1 MLMDREKVSSAAGL
15 AQAVAIIVTLTFS
28 VRASNNVLQ
37 TTVPLLAKFNLTYT
51 QLEVGLL
58 MATMS
63 ASALVAAL
71 VNSRVSVAAR
81 RRLFILFSALY
92 ALSLFTFTFSNRVSV
107 LAYVSLA
114 GVSYGFIFPNIM
126 TAAQLFP
133 DQRLRER
140 VIAAYTLA
148 LAISLIAGPALES
161 LVLAYFPLRLS
172 FLFFAPLGIIVAALS
187 PLVRFPRE
195 PGKRR
200 EDRGKGPSVW
210 SRVGFRVGIYTFLV
224 YSAPAALLLT
234 FGGIFAREAFHA
246 PYWLVTLIFAAFFT
260 ASFLTRV
267 LLLARPIGR
276 LIPYVITMM
285 SISLAGLT
293 LVAISRSLL
302 LYVVAFSVLGVPHG
316 LGMPLAM
323 ISISRS
329 FPEEERNRANSYFT
343 STMMAMQIAMPLVG
357 GLALRYTGFRAL
369 MLYTIPAVLFLL
381 LLTLWERA
389 KLGPA
394 PGAVGL
400 RSPPVGPA

>member
-1 MLMDREKVSSAAGL
+1 LRGREKVSSAAGL

-37 TTVPLLAKFNLTYT
+37 TTVPLLAKFDLTYT

-92 ALSLFTFTFSNRVSV
+92 ALSLFTFTFSNRMSV

-161 LVLAYFPLRLS
+161 LVLAHFPLRLS
-172 FLFFAPLGIIVAALS
+172 FLFFTPLGIIVAAMS

-210 SRVGFRVGIYTFLV
+210 SRVGFRVGIYAFLV
-224 YSAPAALLLT
+224 YSAPTAVLLT
-234 FGGIFAREAFHA
+234 FGGIFAREAFYA
-246 PYWLVTLIFAAFFT
+246 PYWLITLIFAAFFT

-267 LLLARPIGR
+267 LLLARSIGR

-285 SISLAGLT
+285 SISLAGLA

-369 MLYTIPAVLFLL
+369 ILYTTPAVLFLL

-394 PGAVGL
+394 PGAVGP

>member
-1 MLMDREKVSSAAGL
+1 LMDREKVSSAAGL

-37 TTVPLLAKFNLTYT
+37 TTVPLLAKFDLTYT

-92 ALSLFTFTFSNRVSV
+92 AVSLFTFTFSNRVSV

-161 LVLAYFPLRLS
+161 LVLAHFPLRLS
-172 FLFFAPLGIIVAALS
+172 FLFFAPLGIVVAALS

-200 EDRGKGPSVW
+200 EDGGKGPSVW

-302 LYVVAFSVLGVPHG
+302 LYVIAFSVLGVPHG

-394 PGAVGL
+394 PGAVGP

>member
-1 MLMDREKVSSAAGL
+1 LLMDREKVSSAAGL

-302 LYVVAFSVLGVPHG
+302 LYVIAFSVLGVPHG

-394 PGAVGL
+394 PGAVGP

>member
-1 MLMDREKVSSAAGL
+1 
-15 AQAVAIIVTLTFS
+15 LTFS

-302 LYVVAFSVLGVPHG
+302 LYVIAFSVLGVPHG

-394 PGAVGL
+394 PGAVGP

>member
-1 MLMDREKVSSAAGL
+1 MMGREKVSSAAGL

-37 TTVPLLAKFNLTYT
+37 TTVPLLAKFDLTYT

-172 FLFFAPLGIIVAALS
+172 FLFFTPLGIIVAALS

-200 EDRGKGPSVW
+200 EDRGKGSSVW

-302 LYVVAFSVLGVPHG
+302 LYVIAFSVLGVPHG

-329 FPEEERNRANSYFT
+329 FSEEERNRANSYFT

-394 PGAVGL
+394 PGAVGP

>member
-1 MLMDREKVSSAAGL
+1 LMDREKVSSAAGL

-37 TTVPLLAKFNLTYT
+37 TTVPLLAKFDLTYT

-92 ALSLFTFTFSNRVSV
+92 AVSLFTFTFSNRVSV

-161 LVLAYFPLRLS
+161 LVLAHFPLRLS
-172 FLFFAPLGIIVAALS
+172 FLFFTPLGIVVAALS

-246 PYWLVTLIFAAFFT
+246 PYWLITLIFAAFFT

-302 LYVVAFSVLGVPHG
+302 LYVIAFSVLGVPHG

-394 PGAVGL
+394 PGAVGP

>member
-1 MLMDREKVSSAAGL
+1 LMDREKVSSAAGL

-37 TTVPLLAKFNLTYT
+37 TTVPLLAKFDLTYT

-92 ALSLFTFTFSNRVSV
+92 AVSLFTFTFSNRVSV

-161 LVLAYFPLRLS
+161 LVLAHFPLRLS
-172 FLFFAPLGIIVAALS
+172 FLFFTPLGIVVAALS

-195 PGKRR
+195 PSKRR

-302 LYVVAFSVLGVPHG
+302 LYVIAFSVLGVPHG

-394 PGAVGL
+394 PGAVGP

>member
-1 MLMDREKVSSAAGL
+1 MMDREKVSSAAGL

-37 TTVPLLAKFNLTYT
+37 TTVPLLAKFDLTYT

-92 ALSLFTFTFSNRVSV
+92 AVSLFTFTFSNRVSV

-161 LVLAYFPLRLS
+161 LVLAHFPLRLS
-172 FLFFAPLGIIVAALS
+172 FLFFTPLGIIVAALS

-285 SISLAGLT
+285 SISLAGLA

-302 LYVVAFSVLGVPHG
+302 LYVIAFSVLGVPHG

-394 PGAVGL
+394 PGAVGP

>member
-1 MLMDREKVSSAAGL
+1 LMDREKVSSAAGL

-37 TTVPLLAKFNLTYT
+37 TTVPLLAKFDLTYT

-161 LVLAYFPLRLS
+161 LVLAHFPLRLS
-172 FLFFAPLGIIVAALS
+172 FLFFTPLGIIVAALS

-276 LIPYVITMM
+276 LIPYVIMMM

-302 LYVVAFSVLGVPHG
+302 LYVIAFSVLGVPHG

-394 PGAVGL
+394 PGAVGP

>member
-1 MLMDREKVSSAAGL
+1 MDREKVSSAAGL

-37 TTVPLLAKFNLTYT
+37 TTVPLLAKFDLTYT

-63 ASALVAAL
+63 ASALMAAL
-71 VNSRVSVAAR
+71 VNSRVSVTAR

-161 LVLAYFPLRLS
+161 LVLAHFPLRLS
-172 FLFFAPLGIIVAALS
+172 FLFFTPLGIIVAALS

-210 SRVGFRVGIYTFLV
+210 SRVGFRIGIYTFLV
-224 YSAPAALLLT
+224 YSAPTAVLLT
-234 FGGIFAREAFHA
+234 FGGIFVREAFHA

-267 LLLARPIGR
+267 LLLTRPIGR

-394 PGAVGL
+394 PGSVGP

>member
-1 MLMDREKVSSAAGL
+1 MGREKVSSAAGL

-37 TTVPLLAKFNLTYT
+37 TTVPLLAKFDLTYT

-71 VNSRVSVAAR
+71 VNSRVSVTAR

-161 LVLAYFPLRLS
+161 LVLAHFPLRLS

-200 EDRGKGPSVW
+200 EDGGKGPSVW

-234 FGGIFAREAFHA
+234 FGGIFAKEAFHA
-246 PYWLVTLIFAAFFT
+246 PYWLVTLIFAPFFT

-302 LYVVAFSVLGVPHG
+302 LYVIAFSVLGVPHG

-394 PGAVGL
+394 PGAVGP

>member
-1 MLMDREKVSSAAGL
+1 MDREKVSSAAGL

-114 GVSYGFIFPNIM
+114 GVSYGFVFPNIM

-161 LVLAYFPLRLS
+161 LVLAHFPLRLS

-224 YSAPAALLLT
+224 YSAPTAVLLT

-246 PYWLVTLIFAAFFT
+246 PYWLVTLILAAFFT

-302 LYVVAFSVLGVPHG
+302 LYVIAFSVLGVPHG

-329 FPEEERNRANSYFT
+329 FSEEERNRANSYFT

-394 PGAVGL
+394 PGAVGP

>member
-1 MLMDREKVSSAAGL
+1 MGREKVSSAAGL

-92 ALSLFTFTFSNRVSV
+92 AVSLFTFTFSNRVSV

-140 VIAAYTLA
+140 VITAYTLA

-161 LVLAYFPLRLS
+161 LVLAHFPLRLS
-172 FLFFAPLGIIVAALS
+172 FLFFTPLGIIVAALS

-302 LYVVAFSVLGVPHG
+302 LYVIAFSVLGVPHG

-369 MLYTIPAVLFLL
+369 ILYTTPAVLFLL

-394 PGAVGL
+394 PGAVGP

>member
-1 MLMDREKVSSAAGL
+1 MMGREKVSSAAGL

-92 ALSLFTFTFSNRVSV
+92 AVSLFTFTFSNRVSV

-140 VIAAYTLA
+140 VITAYTLA

-161 LVLAYFPLRLS
+161 LVLAHFPLRLS
-172 FLFFAPLGIIVAALS
+172 FLFFTPLGIIVAALS

-302 LYVVAFSVLGVPHG
+302 LYVIAFSVLGVPHG

-369 MLYTIPAVLFLL
+369 ILYTTPAVLFLL

-394 PGAVGL
+394 PGAVGP

>member
-1 MLMDREKVSSAAGL
+1 MGREKVSSAAGL

-37 TTVPLLAKFNLTYT
+37 TTVPLLAKFDLTYT

-71 VNSRVSVAAR
+71 VNSRVSVTAR

-161 LVLAYFPLRLS
+161 LVLAHFPLRLS

-187 PLVRFPRE
+187 PIVRFPRE

-276 LIPYVITMM
+276 LIPYVIMMM
-285 SISLAGLT
+285 SISLAGLM
-293 LVAISRSLL
+293 LVALSRSLL

>member
-1 MLMDREKVSSAAGL
+1 MGREKVSSAAGL

-37 TTVPLLAKFNLTYT
+37 TTVPLLAKFDLTYT

-71 VNSRVSVAAR
+71 VNSRVSVTAR

-92 ALSLFTFTFSNRVSV
+92 AVSLFTFTFSNRVSV

-200 EDRGKGPSVW
+200 EDGGKGPSVW

-224 YSAPAALLLT
+224 YNAPTAVLLT

-276 LIPYVITMM
+276 LI
-285 SISLAGLT
+285 LT
-293 LVAISRSLL
+293 
-302 LYVVAFSVLGVPHG
+302 
-316 LGMPLAM
+316 
-323 ISISRS
+323 
-329 FPEEERNRANSYFT
+329 
-343 STMMAMQIAMPLVG
+343 
-357 GLALRYTGFRAL
+357 
-369 MLYTIPAVLFLL
+369 
-381 LLTLWERA
+381 
-389 KLGPA
+389 
-394 PGAVGL
+394 
-400 RSPPVGPA
+400 

>member
-1 MLMDREKVSSAAGL
+1 
-15 AQAVAIIVTLTFS
+15 
-28 VRASNNVLQ
+28 
-37 TTVPLLAKFNLTYT
+37 
-51 QLEVGLL
+51 
-58 MATMS
+58 
-63 ASALVAAL
+63 
-71 VNSRVSVAAR
+71 
-81 RRLFILFSALY
+81 
-92 ALSLFTFTFSNRVSV
+92 
-107 LAYVSLA
+107 
-114 GVSYGFIFPNIM
+114 
-126 TAAQLFP
+126 
-133 DQRLRER
+133 
-140 VIAAYTLA
+140 
-148 LAISLIAGPALES
+148 
-161 LVLAYFPLRLS
+161 
-172 FLFFAPLGIIVAALS
+172 
-187 PLVRFPRE
+187 VRFPRE

-224 YSAPAALLLT
+224 YSAPTAVLLT

-246 PYWLVTLIFAAFFT
+246 PYWLITLIFAAFFT
-260 ASFLTRV
+260 ASFLTRI
-267 LLLARPIGR
+267 LLLVRPIGR

-285 SISLAGLT
+285 SISLVGLA

-369 MLYTIPAVLFLL
+369 MLYTTPAVLFLL

-394 PGAVGL
+394 PGAVGP

>member
-1 MLMDREKVSSAAGL
+1 MGREKVSSAAGL

-37 TTVPLLAKFNLTYT
+37 TTVPLLAKFDLTYT

-71 VNSRVSVAAR
+71 VNSRVSVTAR

-92 ALSLFTFTFSNRVSV
+92 AVSLFTFTFSNRVSV

-161 LVLAYFPLRLS
+161 LVLAHFPLRLS
-172 FLFFAPLGIIVAALS
+172 FLFFTPLGIIVAALS

-200 EDRGKGPSVW
+200 GDRGKGPSVW

-267 LLLARPIGR
+267 LLLVRPIGR

-302 LYVVAFSVLGVPHG
+302 LYVIAFSVLGVPHG

-357 GLALRYTGFRAL
+357 GLALRYTGFRGL

-394 PGAVGL
+394 PGAVGP

>member
-1 MLMDREKVSSAAGL
+1 MMDREKVSSAAGL

-37 TTVPLLAKFNLTYT
+37 TTVPLLAKFDLTYT

-92 ALSLFTFTFSNRVSV
+92 AVSLFTFTFSNRVSV

-161 LVLAYFPLRLS
+161 LVLAHFPLRLS
-172 FLFFAPLGIIVAALS
+172 FLFFTPLGIIVAALS

-394 PGAVGL
+394 PGAVGP

>member
-1 MLMDREKVSSAAGL
+1 LMGREKVSSAAGL

-37 TTVPLLAKFNLTYT
+37 TTVPLLAKFDLTYT

-92 ALSLFTFTFSNRVSV
+92 AVSLFTFTFSNRVSV

-161 LVLAYFPLRLS
+161 LVLAHFPLRLS
-172 FLFFAPLGIIVAALS
+172 FLFFTPLGIVVAALS

-200 EDRGKGPSVW
+200 EDGGKGPSVW

-302 LYVVAFSVLGVPHG
+302 LYVIAFSVLGVPHG

-394 PGAVGL
+394 PGAVGP

>member
-1 MLMDREKVSSAAGL
+1 LRGREKVSSAAGL

-37 TTVPLLAKFNLTYT
+37 TTVPLLAKFDLTYT

-81 RRLFILFSALY
+81 RRLFIMFSALY
-92 ALSLFTFTFSNRVSV
+92 ALSLFTFTFSNRMSV

-161 LVLAYFPLRLS
+161 LVLAHFPLRLS
-172 FLFFAPLGIIVAALS
+172 FLFFAPLGIIVAAMS

-224 YSAPAALLLT
+224 YSAPTAVLLT

-276 LIPYVITMM
+276 LIPYVITLM
-285 SISLAGLT
+285 SISLVGLA

-394 PGAVGL
+394 PGAVGP

>member
-1 MLMDREKVSSAAGL
+1 LMDREKVSSAAGL

-37 TTVPLLAKFNLTYT
+37 TTVPLLAKFDLTYT

-92 ALSLFTFTFSNRVSV
+92 AVSLFTFTFSNRVSV

-161 LVLAYFPLRLS
+161 LVLAHFPLRLS
-172 FLFFAPLGIIVAALS
+172 FLFFTPLGIVVAALS

-224 YSAPAALLLT
+224 YSAPTALLLT

-302 LYVVAFSVLGVPHG
+302 LYVIAFSVLGVPHG

-394 PGAVGL
+394 PGAVGP

>member
-1 MLMDREKVSSAAGL
+1 MMDREKVSSAAGL

-37 TTVPLLAKFNLTYT
+37 TTVPLLAKFDLTYT

-92 ALSLFTFTFSNRVSV
+92 AVSLFTFTFSNRVSV

-161 LVLAYFPLRLS
+161 LVLAHFPLRLS
-172 FLFFAPLGIIVAALS
+172 FLFFTPLGIIVAALS

-302 LYVVAFSVLGVPHG
+302 LYVIAFSVLGVPHG

-394 PGAVGL
+394 PGAVGP

>member
-1 MLMDREKVSSAAGL
+1 MMGREKVSSAAGL

-37 TTVPLLAKFNLTYT
+37 TTVPLLAKFDLTYT

-71 VNSRVSVAAR
+71 VNSRVSVTAR

-92 ALSLFTFTFSNRVSV
+92 AVSLFTFTFSNRVSV

-161 LVLAYFPLRLS
+161 LVLAHFPLRLS

-195 PGKRR
+195 PAKRG
-200 EDRGKGPSVW
+200 EDGGKGPSVW

-224 YSAPAALLLT
+224 YSAPTAVLLT
-234 FGGIFAREAFHA
+234 FGGIFAREAFNA

-302 LYVVAFSVLGVPHG
+302 LYVIAFSVLGVPHG

-394 PGAVGL
+394 PGAVGP

>member
-1 MLMDREKVSSAAGL
+1 LMDREKVSSAAGL

-37 TTVPLLAKFNLTYT
+37 TTVPLLAKFDLTYT

-161 LVLAYFPLRLS
+161 LVLAHFPLRLS

-200 EDRGKGPSVW
+200 EDRGKGPPAW
-210 SRVGFRVGIYTFLV
+210 SRPGFRVGIYTFLV
-224 YSAPAALLLT
+224 YSMPTAVLLT

-302 LYVVAFSVLGVPHG
+302 LYVIAFSVLGVPHG

-394 PGAVGL
+394 PGAVGP